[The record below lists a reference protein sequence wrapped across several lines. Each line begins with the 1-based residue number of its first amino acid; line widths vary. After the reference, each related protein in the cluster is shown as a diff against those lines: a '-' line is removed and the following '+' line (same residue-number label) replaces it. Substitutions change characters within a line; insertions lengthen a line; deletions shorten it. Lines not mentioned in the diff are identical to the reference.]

1 MTRVRFEPFVKWFRG
16 KMNGM
21 VFRLSHNGQTSAY
34 LSPDMSHVIW
44 SKAQKDHR
52 RDMKEAWIYASAAV
66 ADPDLRPIYVQ
77 MALENG
83 KNPKRPF
90 DMAVSDYCDTGNDLL
105 WKKHM
110 VTRRNQRT
118 GTSNVM
124 TGISRDERPPISG
137 NENAVGKGYILVR
150 P

>member
-21 VFRLSHNGQTSAY
+21 VFRLPHNGQTSAY

-44 SKAQKDHR
+44 TQAQKDHR
-52 RDMKEAWIYASAAV
+52 RHMKEAWIYASAAV

-77 MALENG
+77 MAVENG

-90 DMAVSDYCDTGNDLL
+90 DMAVSDYCNTGNDLL

-110 VTRRNQRT
+110 GDREKPRIWDIERYDWYLTKQTPPHLRKRKRRR
-118 GTSNVM
+118 
-124 TGISRDERPPISG
+124 
-137 NENAVGKGYILVR
+137 
-150 P
+150 